1 MKILKILFTS
11 DLRDKLLFSLLMILL
26 FRILSHIPVP
36 FVDTTNLVLMGSS
49 DITGLLNIFSGG
61 ALHNFTI
68 MATGISAYISASI
81 VIQLLSYFVP
91 AVHMMVRS
99 PGGDKKVKK
108 ITIILGIIVA
118 LISSVITTRT
128 MNSYYNL
135 LTNDSWY
142 VYLIIAILHACG
154 TGIAIFIGESIT
166 ERGFGNGMSLLVCIN
181 VLSSIPSTITKIS
194 ESNVNLFPLLTMISF
209 AIVVILLTIVAE
221 TSERKIPLFY
231 PKAAARGQY
240 SKDAMSYPIK
250 LNVSGVMPI
259 IFASYVIQL
268 FALLAKMDNFIG
280 TFFSNIIV
288 SDSIVY
294 IVLFTVLIFGF
305 TYLYA
310 LISFDA
316 KEVSENIQKNGAVIP
331 SIRPGKDTA
340 NYISDVRKS
349 ITRIS
354 AIYLSFIYFVPTL
367 ILTMLSVNYI
377 TATSIIILVGVSIE
391 TCKALKVEIQ
401 LRDYKTL

>member
-367 ILTMLSVNYI
+367 ILTMLGVNYI

>member
-209 AIVVILLTIVAE
+209 AIVVILLTIVEE

>member
-1 MKILKILFTS
+1 
-11 DLRDKLLFSLLMILL
+11 
-26 FRILSHIPVP
+26 
-36 FVDTTNLVLMGSS
+36 
-49 DITGLLNIFSGG
+49 
-61 ALHNFTI
+61 
-68 MATGISAYISASI
+68 
-81 VIQLLSYFVP
+81 
-91 AVHMMVRS
+91 
-99 PGGDKKVKK
+99 
-108 ITIILGIIVA
+108 
-118 LISSVITTRT
+118 
-128 MNSYYNL
+128 
-135 LTNDSWY
+135 
-142 VYLIIAILHACG
+142 
-154 TGIAIFIGESIT
+154 
-166 ERGFGNGMSLLVCIN
+166 MSLLVCIN

-209 AIVVILLTIVAE
+209 SVVVILLTIVAE

-268 FALLAKMDNFIG
+268 FALLAKIDNFIG